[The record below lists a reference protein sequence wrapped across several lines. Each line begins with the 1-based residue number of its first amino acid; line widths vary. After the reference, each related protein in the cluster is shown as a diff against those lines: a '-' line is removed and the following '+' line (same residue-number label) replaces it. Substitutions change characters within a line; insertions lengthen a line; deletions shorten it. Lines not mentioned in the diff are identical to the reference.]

1 MIKLDN
7 AIKQSSFACSDE
19 ELKLIEA
26 VWGEPVKK
34 EDLFVLTLRVCDNDI
49 DKDNEC
55 FSVSALYQIA
65 EMIVGK
71 RGIISNISVNEKN
84 IVAQIYSAKVCC
96 DYEKR
101 TAIGQDYQYVEAK
114 GFIIINDKSKA
125 ICKMIQDSEINA
137 VSIGC
142 SVKQHIEVHNANKV
156 YIELR
161 NVTDVYEWSFPWS
174 PDLVKTEINYNEYRK
189 SWNEGYKK
197 AIQDCLNDLDSYLG
211 SWRDTWDR
219 KRKNN
224 ELS

>member
-1 MIKLDN
+1 MDN
-7 AIKQSSFACSDE
+7 AIKQSSFTCSDE
-19 ELKLIEA
+19 ELKLIET
-26 VWGEPVKK
+26 VLGKPVKK
-34 EDLFVLTLRVCDNDI
+34 EDVFIFTMRICDNDI
-49 DKDNEC
+49 DRDNEC
-55 FSVSALYQIA
+55 FSVSALYQIS

-71 RGIISNISVNEKN
+71 KGIISNIIVNEKN
-84 IVAQIYSAKVCC
+84 IIAQIYSAKVCC

-101 TAIGQDYQYVEAK
+101 TSIGQDYQYVEAK
-114 GFIIINDKSKA
+114 AFIIISDESKA
-125 ICKMIQDSEINA
+125 ICKMIQDNEINE

-142 SVKQHIEVHNANKV
+142 SVEQHIEVHNVNKV

-174 PDLVKTEINYNEYRK
+174 PDLVKAEINYNEYRK

-219 KRKNN
+219 KRRNN

>member
-1 MIKLDN
+1 MDN

-19 ELKLIEA
+19 ELKLIET
-26 VWGEPVKK
+26 VWGKPVKK
-34 EDLFVLTLRVCDNDI
+34 EDVFIFTMRICDNDI

-114 GFIIINDKSKA
+114 GFIIYNDNTKT
-125 ICKMIQDSEINA
+125 ICKMIQSEQIQE

-142 SVKQHIEVHNANKV
+142 AVATHKKRVSPDYGE
-156 YIELR
+156 YTELR
-161 NVTDVYEWSFPWS
+161 DVTEVYEWAFVTPTKMSN
-174 PDLVKTEINYNEYRK
+174 EEYNYNEYDRG
-189 SWNEGYKK
+189 WNDGYKK
-197 AIQDCLNDLDSYLG
+197 GVQDSINRIKGLDNTKEY
-211 SWRDTWDR
+211 
-219 KRKNN
+219 KQ
-224 ELS
+224 